1 MVAAA
6 KQIAIGGLEDPADVE
21 AEIEAGHV
29 WREQLW
35 SAMRAF
41 VAGYLGT
48 NGQRG
53 YDAVAAEL
61 DRRWGPK
68 GRPVSASIL
77 RSALQDVERNNFR
90 LEWADWFAARDA
102 DIANLL
108 ARRVKPVKTAEE
120 ELADLKAEIYAEMPR
135 RADALIR
142 RARAR

>member
-1 MVAAA
+1 
-6 KQIAIGGLEDPADVE
+6 
-21 AEIEAGHV
+21 
-29 WREQLW
+29 
-35 SAMRAF
+35 MRAF